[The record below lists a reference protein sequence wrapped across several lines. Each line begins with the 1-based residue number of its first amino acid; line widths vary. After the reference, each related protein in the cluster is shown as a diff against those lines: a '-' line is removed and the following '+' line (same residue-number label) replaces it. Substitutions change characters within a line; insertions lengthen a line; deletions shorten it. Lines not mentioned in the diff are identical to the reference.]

1 MTVRSLAAALVLA
14 FTAVPAV
21 AQISTRPEVL
31 APFKAIVAKA
41 NESTVRVRGDD
52 KDVALGTVVFSD
64 GFILTKASELHG
76 ALSVRLSDGTEYS
89 AKIVG
94 THRNTDLALL
104 RVDVKDLKPVKFSDS
119 KKALPGAWL
128 AAAGAYSDPTSVGIV
143 SVATRKLT
151 GFDAQIDNLNRG
163 YVGIFMATNDPKDED
178 GKVIGAKITEVDPKG
193 AGKKAG
199 LLVDD
204 IVTAV
209 NGKVTA
215 GREALRNALENSH
228 PGDTVSL
235 TVLRDGEEKTFSL
248 TLTGSTSKPDRGAIQ
263 NSMGGD
269 LSGRRSGFPA
279 VLQTDMVIQ
288 PKDCGG
294 PVVDLDGNVL
304 GINIARAGRV
314 ETWIL
319 PSEDIR
325 PLLNDL
331 KSGKFAPIAAIKDA
345 KGKSDEKKDDK

>member
-14 FTAVPAV
+14 LVTTAPVS
-21 AQISTRPEVL
+21 AQISARPEVL

-52 KDVALGTVVFSD
+52 KDIALGTVVFSD
-64 GFILTKASELHG
+64 GFILTKASELRG
-76 ALSVRLSDGTEYS
+76 ALSVRLSDGTEYD
-89 AKIVG
+89 AKVVG
-94 THRNTDLALL
+94 KHRDTDLALL
-104 RVDVKDLKPVKFSDS
+104 HVDVRDLKPVKFTDT
-119 KKALPGAWL
+119 KKVLAGNWL
-128 AAAGAYSDPTSVGIV
+128 AASGPHSDPTSIGIV
-143 SVATRKLT
+143 SVVTRKLT
-151 GFDAQIDNLNRG
+151 GLDAMIDNQNRG
-163 YVGIFMATNDPKDED
+163 YVGIFMAENDPKDPE
-178 GKVIGAKITEVDPKG
+178 GNPLGAKIIKLEEKG
-193 AGKKAG
+193 AGKKSG
-199 LLVDD
+199 LVVDD

-209 NGKVTA
+209 NGTKVS
-215 GREALRNALENSH
+215 GRESLRKELENSRA
-228 PGDTVSL
+228 GDTVTL
-235 TVLRDGEEKTFSL
+235 LVLREGEEKTFKL
-248 TLTGSTSKPDRGAIQ
+248 TLTGPTGRPDRGTIQ
-263 NSMGGD
+263 NAMGGE

-319 PSEDIR
+319 PSENIQ

-331 KSGKFAPIAAIKDA
+331 KSGKYAPITADQ
-345 KGKSDEKKDDK
+345 EKKKAEK